1 MRRGHRGVRS
11 HSVGRKGDIRVDEP
25 DRRVELTS
33 TTANGNGDVRIFLSD
48 PIEQF
53 VEVQSLS

>member
-11 HSVGRKGDIRVDEP
+11 HSVGRKGDTRVDES

-33 TTANGNGDVRIFLSD
+33 TTANGNGDVRILLGD

-53 VEVQSLS
+53 VEVR